1 MKIKDKFPNLSS
13 KKIEKV
19 QKILNKLKKNKPE
32 INKTTKGLFRKQVL
46 VSITMVN
53 SNRIIVLSNKHVANI
68 NKILKDIK
76 SDVIVEFI
84 RANHRGLMIITNKV
98 VSTSNF
104 NTIEKYI
111 KNVDVINSN
120 NISFSRLPQ
129 SKSYLKI
136 LGIPDLIKDTNISI
150 TSDVIK
156 RVI

>member
-1 MKIKDKFPNLSS
+1 
-13 KKIEKV
+13 
-19 QKILNKLKKNKPE
+19 
-32 INKTTKGLFRKQVL
+32 
-46 VSITMVN
+46 MVN

>member
-1 MKIKDKFPNLSS
+1 VKIKDKFPNLSS

>member
-84 RANHRGLMIITNKV
+84 RANYRGLMIITNKV